1 MPVERKTKTVQ
12 DVLLSVK
19 RQFGDESGVQ
29 ITDSDIIRWVDDA
42 QREIGM
48 NNPEINAAIVTVDIT
63 AGTHLIPLLTAVP
76 DIDHIVSIH
85 YKGQI
90 LNHLTFL
97 KAQEFIIREGADINE
112 GVPSMWYEYAGTVNL
127 YPVPNETITAGLKI
141 FYSKAPAEILTV
153 NDVLSVPDMYFNAI
167 VIHCMKQAFAM
178 DENFSAAQ
186 AYDQQFE
193 INMQKLAN
201 RTQTQAN
208 SYPTITLLPEDT
220 EYYG

>member
-42 QREIGM
+42 QREISM
-48 NNPEINAAIVTVDIT
+48 NNPEINAAIVSVNIT
-63 AGTHLIPLLTAVP
+63 AGTHLIPILTAVP
-76 DIDHIVSIH
+76 DIDHIVSVH
-85 YKGQI
+85 YKGQYLKHMSF
-90 LNHLTFL
+90 LN
-97 KAQEFIIREGADINE
+97 AQEYIIKENSDVNQGI
-112 GVPSMWYEYAGTVNL
+112 PMIWYEYAGTINL
-127 YPVPNETITAGLKI
+127 YPVPQEDVTAGLKI

-153 NDVLSVPDMYFNAI
+153 NDVLSVPDTYFNSI

-201 RTQTQAN
+201 RTQSESN

-220 EYYG
+220 DY

>member
-42 QREIGM
+42 QREISM
-48 NNPEINAAIVTVDIT
+48 NNPEINAAIVSINIT
-63 AGTHLIPLLTAVP
+63 AGTNLIPLLTNIP

-90 LNHLTFL
+90 LNHMSFL
-97 KAQEFIIREGADINE
+97 KAQEYIIKQNSDTET
-112 GVPSMWYEYAGTVNL
+112 GVPSIWYEYAGTVNL
-127 YPVPNETITAGLKI
+127 YPVPNEDVTGGLKV
-141 FYSKAPAEILTV
+141 FYSKAPAEIVTV
-153 NDVLSVPDMYFNAI
+153 GDVLSVPDSYFNAI
-167 VIHCMKQAFAM
+167 VIHCMKQASAM

-193 INMQKLAN
+193 VSMQKLAN
-201 RTQTQAN
+201 RTQTQSN
-208 SYPTITLLPEDT
+208 TYPTITLLPEDT
-220 EYYG
+220 DY